1 MIVTFSVVALV
12 VAMCGTWYW
21 QYVASQTLYLKE
33 RNFRAL
39 ATTSQALAALIANYG
54 TVFKSIIEG
63 APDVHTADY
72 ALPTDEKL
80 LCAEQ
85 PFPQNFLDRSMME
98 ALCALPNLKHV
109 AVHTGLE
116 FGTTGLTVRFVGDS
130 AATYIKLKYVLHERD
145 KGTTTA
151 INADVDVATVMQQL
165 MSEEIFTNLL
175 LANSEGKVVY
185 QRQSTG
191 HASSLEMASVAF
203 LFEESDGSDREDKAA
218 RNNLLSKSIS
228 ALAAKLPLFKDPSI
242 GGIRYKVFGQSGRL
256 PDRDKG
262 DGPESV
268 FILAGMI
275 PAWQFDADVRA
286 FPINKLLLSI
296 GIILA
301 VFFVLPYVKLRSMQP
316 TERVTPG
323 AIMVL
328 VLFSLMG
335 TALLTVGIAA
345 CYTYARLEAHLD
357 GQLRKVAE
365 HIKQNFEKD
374 LESAI
379 KQLIKFDDS
388 CNNLDSCNGRLQG
401 PGEYG
406 QQLIQFRIRPKKDGK
421 ANSLVVLDS
430 ATCSDTCTPA
440 LVSNDVNTMLWIGPT
455 GSVKALWSREAAPWK
470 RVVLHDREYV
480 RRIWEREP
488 FRNPFGDKN
497 GDFWIEPIYSWTTG
511 ENYTVLS
518 KASTVTFS
526 GQDPKQLAA
535 SPNVAALELKM
546 PALVGAIIP
555 PGMGFA
561 VIGQDGRVLFH
572 SDSRRNLRENF
583 FEETDNNIRLRQ
595 AVLARIDD
603 QFDGRYWGKDRHFGV
618 SPMPFINRPDVYWSL
633 VTYWD
638 KDLLRVSNMQALFFS
653 GALFFIYSTL
663 FLGIGVL
670 GCWIYPSLK
679 RGRGEWLWPQ
689 PQHCRHYQI
698 MSIMNLVSLCFF
710 GWVLSRPHAKLS
722 MFLWALIVP
731 VAFVGVYLIWRIGKG
746 GQRSGDG
753 WLDFIDHRQWYC
765 LLIMTV
771 LLAYGMAPAFG
782 LFNMAMNAEM
792 RSLIKFSQFDLAED
806 RKLQEQAIRTFYR
819 NAAVGEASR
828 ENVVSVRLLKNKPY
842 MYRDFPFEVELLE
855 GGPSATNGNTVTESA
870 IPRLLSSTRAW
881 LSENF
886 RVPIQQW
893 DEDMRSSLQSRFR
906 VPLTNHMGLDVSG
919 FIRPNEQWRDTE
931 LGLTYSVRDLGPH
944 RSSYKMHTQNK
955 WFLPAWLFWVLAFG
969 GPCLL
974 IAPTLFQRVAP
985 SCRAY
990 HIVLISVFGVCLSGL
1005 SGLIY
1010 PQSTFTAVLFMVGF
1024 GAIVG
1029 SFYLWHH
1036 LMPRFAVSRMFLLDS
1051 PHKSL
1056 EGEIGTR
1063 KAQRWFEQICVKF
1076 PTVAKWPLELQRVFV
1091 AETGISEDL
1100 RSIGETM
1107 LARTPLGEAIG
1118 KENDHGVAKEQIIQ
1132 AVLAE
1137 GESYYRRELKNCSKL
1152 ELRSL
1157 FNLARDRF
1165 LHGRNPSI
1173 RRLLQRQLISV
1184 SPGLCLMNESF
1195 RRFVVATGLR
1205 EHLDQDKSEGLV
1217 DFWAQLWRPIVLGV
1231 VVIAA
1236 FLVLTQEEYQAITLA
1251 FLGALPALLGA
1262 FSQLLNTA
1270 KKDKLIGTTST

>member
-1 MIVTFSVVALV
+1 MIITFSVVILF
-12 VAMCGTWYW
+12 VAMCGAWYW

-39 ATTSQALAALIANYG
+39 ATTSQALAALMANYG

-63 APDVHTADY
+63 APDVHTIY
-72 ALPTDEKL
+72 APPTDEKL
-80 LCAEQ
+80 LCAER
-85 PFPQNFLDRSMME
+85 PFPRNSLDRSMME

-109 AVHTGLE
+109 TVHTGLE

-130 AATYIKLKYVLHERD
+130 AAASIKLKYVHERD
-145 KGTTTA
+145 RGTTTA
-151 INADVDVATVMQQL
+151 ISADVDVATVMHQL

-191 HASSLEMASVAF
+191 RASSLEMASVAF
-203 LFEESDGSDREDKAA
+203 LFEESDGPNREDKAA
-218 RNNLLSKSIS
+218 RNNLSSKAIS
-228 ALAAKLPLFKDPSI
+228 TLTTKLPLFMDTSI
-242 GGIRYKVFGQSGRL
+242 GGIRYKVFGQSGKL
-256 PDRDKG
+256 PDRGKEV
-262 DGPESV
+262 GPESI
-268 FILAGMI
+268 FILVGMI
-275 PAWQFDADVRA
+275 PAGQFDADVRA

-301 VFFVLPYVKLRSMQP
+301 VFFVLPYVKLRSSQP

-328 VLFSLMG
+328 IFFSLMG
-335 TALLTVGIAA
+335 TALLTFGIAA
-345 CYTYARLEAHLD
+345 YHSYDALEEHLNA
-357 GQLRKVAE
+357 QLRTVAE
-365 HIKQNFEKD
+365 NIKKSFETD
-374 LESAI
+374 LGSGI
-379 KQLIKFDDS
+379 KQLGLFDDS
-388 CNNLDSCNGRLQG
+388 CKDSKLCSESLQL

-406 QQLIQFRIRPKKDGK
+406 QQLVQFRILPNKDGK
-421 ANSLVVLDS
+421 SNSLVLLDS
-430 ATCSDTCTPA
+430 WACSNSCTPQLTSQ

-470 RVVLHDREYV
+470 RVVLHEREYV

-488 FRNPFGDKN
+488 FSYDKIE
-497 GDFWIEPIYSWTTG
+497 FWIEPIYSWTTG

-518 KASTVTFS
+518 KASRVNS
-526 GQDPKQLAA
+526 PGQDSNQVAA
-535 SPNVAALELKM
+535 PPIVAALELKM

-595 AVLARIDD
+595 AVFARIDD
-603 QFDGRYWGKDRHFGV
+603 QFDGRYWGKDRHFVV
-618 SPMPFINRPDVYWSL
+618 SPMPFINRSDVYWSL

-638 KDLLRVSNMQALFFS
+638 KDLLRVSTMQALFFS

-689 PQHCRHYQI
+689 PQHRRHYQV
-698 MSIMNLVSLCFF
+698 MSGWNLVSLCFF
-710 GWVLSRPHAKLS
+710 GVVLSRPHAKLS
-722 MFLWALIVP
+722 MFLWALTVP
-731 VAFVGVYLIWRIGKG
+731 VTFVGVYQIMLRTGENDK
-746 GQRSGDG
+746 RSVKG
-753 WLDFIDHRQWYC
+753 WLDFIDHRESYG
-765 LLIMTV
+765 LLIMTF

-782 LFNMAMNAEM
+782 LFNMAMDAEM
-792 RSLIKFSQFDLAED
+792 RSLKKFSQFDLVED
-806 RKLQEQAIRTFYR
+806 RKLQEQGIRAFYR
-819 NAAVGEASR
+819 NTAVDEESR
-828 ENVVSVRLLKNKPY
+828 KEIVSARIKKNKTY
-842 MYRDFPFEVELLE
+842 MYRDFPFAVELPKD
-855 GGPSATNGNTVTESA
+855 GPSATNGNTATESA
-870 IPRLLSSTRAW
+870 IPRLLSSARVW
-881 LSENF
+881 LCENF
-886 RVPIQQW
+886 IVPIQRW
-893 DEDMRSSLQSRFR
+893 DEDMRSYLQSILR

-919 FIRPNEQWRDTE
+919 FIRRNAQWRDTE
-931 LGLTYSVRDLGPH
+931 LGLTYSVQDPGLPG
-944 RSSYKMHTQNK
+944 SSYEILT
-955 WFLPAWLFWVLAFG
+955 PDRPVIRAWLFWVLAFG

-990 HIVLISVFGVCLSGL
+990 HIALIGVSGVCLSGL
-1005 SGLIY
+1005 SILVY
-1010 PQSTFTAVLFMVGF
+1010 PQTTFKALLFMIGV

-1056 EGEIGTR
+1056 GGEIGA
-1063 KAQRWFEQICVKF
+1063 KEAQRWFEQLCVKF

-1091 AETGISEDL
+1091 AETGISEGL
-1100 RSIGETM
+1100 RSIGENI
-1107 LARTPLGEAIG
+1107 LARTPLGEAVE
-1118 KENDHGVAKEQIIQ
+1118 KENNHDVAKEQIIQ

-1137 GESYYRRELKNCSKL
+1137 GESYYRRELKACSKL
-1152 ELRSL
+1152 EFRSL

-1173 RRLLQRQLISV
+1173 GRLLQRQLITV

-1205 EHLDQDKSEGLV
+1205 EHLDQDKSDGLV
-1217 DFWAQLWRPIVLGV
+1217 DFWSQLWRPIALGV
-1231 VVIAA
+1231 AVIAA
-1236 FLVLTQEEYQAITLA
+1236 FLVVTQEEYQAITLA
-1251 FLGALPALLGA
+1251 FLGVLPALLGA

-1270 KKDKLIGTTST
+1270 KKDKLIGTTSA